1 MGNIIRLNGNAPKEK
16 WLSISNQGTDMFLE
30 LLRLIINL
38 ARRPVTSVMGGAP
51 ASFSAI
57 LLV

>member
-30 LLRLIINL
+30 LLLNAAEPLDKTPSQQALIGFL
-38 ARRPVTSVMGGAP
+38 ADRKEDP
-51 ASFSAI
+51 
-57 LLV
+57 